1 MKKGNLDGQFLA
13 GQNLLLN
20 QLSERL
26 KKEPLKVVGQSH
38 RLRKTHPH
46 CTG

>member
-26 KKEPLKVVGQSH
+26 KKEPLKVVGLSH
-38 RLRKTHPH
+38 
-46 CTG
+46 